1 MNAVESRREARCRNF
16 ERWSDPLPP
25 RKRIDTHSGQ
35 REAREKLGEWVEI
48 IGAQNG
54 TWPTTT
60 GYYVFGPTGT
70 GKTFIAAVSADTLR
84 RYKVPVLYIKA
95 KHVLDHLRRVK
106 EPEHVRLW
114 RERLSTADVLILD
127 DIGAHGSTAYAI
139 EELLDVV
146 DHRATF
152 SLPTLFT
159 SNLDGKALFAEM
171 GERLADRI
179 TGLCEA
185 IEVGGESLR

>member
-1 MNAVESRREARCRNF
+1 MNAEESRREARCRNF
-16 ERWSDPLPP
+16 EAWSDPLPP
-25 RKRIDTHSGQ
+25 TAGRRDVHEQRIAVG
-35 REAREKLGEWVEI
+35 KLFAWMTFI
-48 IGAQNG
+48 SD
-54 TWPTTT
+54 PTPDVDNAV

-70 GKTFIAAVSADTLR
+70 GKTHLAALTAGSLR
-84 RYKVPVLYIKA
+84 ERSVPVLYIKT
-95 KHVLDHLRRVK
+95 KHALDHLRRVK

-139 EELLDVV
+139 EELLDAI
-146 DHRATF
+146 DHRVTF

-159 SNLDGKALFAEM
+159 SNLDGKALFTEL
-171 GERLADRI
+171 GDRLADRI